1 MPDLLIFAADV
12 VAISALT
19 FGVFFRRHRRRD
31 LLLPYIG
38 INLAVLAV
46 CAVLST
52 VSVGIGVGLGL
63 FGVLA
68 IVRLRSTELSQ
79 EEVVYYFASLAL
91 GLIAGLQPDPRWLAP
106 LLSGAIVLAFFLL
119 DQPALFSSN
128 RHQVIT
134 VDAVYPSEAELKERL
149 EQLLGADVERMV
161 VISTDLVRD
170 LTVVDVRYRQ
180 GARPGVVRPVVEPS
194 AAHPG
199 DEMRD
204 VAVEDSAEFARHGL

>member
-46 CAVLST
+46 CSVLST

-180 GARPGVVRPVVEPS
+180 GTRPGVVRPVVEPS

-199 DEMRD
+199 AEMRD
-204 VAVEDSAEFARHGL
+204 VAVEDSAEFARHGR